1 MPCAQDTAVRVSLH
15 FLQKCSHIPT
25 FGPRGLA
32 MTITT
37 VTSRELNRDAARAK
51 RAAKSGPVFI
61 TDRGKPA
68 HVLLSIEDYRRL
80 AGDGRNL
87 LEALSM
93 PGLADIDL
101 NPPRGHIESPH
112 ADLS

>member
-1 MPCAQDTAVRVSLH
+1 
-15 FLQKCSHIPT
+15 
-25 FGPRGLA
+25 

-37 VTSRELNRDAARAK
+37 VTSRELNRDVGRAK

-80 AGDGRNL
+80 AGERHSLAD
-87 LEALSM
+87 ALSM
-93 PGLADIDL
+93 PGLAEIDFA
-101 NPPRGHIESPH
+101 PPRVRIETPSP
-112 ADLS
+112 DLS